1 MAVEL
6 GIGQKSGGN
15 PVKTRGQNRSVSNK
29 PLSRKQRVL
38 NRGYLYSRSDE
49 DIKNPEVTLMD
60 MDSSIMFYFD
70 EVIKPSVEDSGENI
84 KVPIMY
90 ASPERWKAIQR
101 DGFMRDK
108 KRQTITPVIV
118 YRRTS
123 IEKDDMVPQDKLDAN
138 NPHMFYTFEKKF
150 SNTNRYDNF
159 SIQQGLLPQREYYN
173 VTFPDYVTLSY
184 DFIIWT
190 SYIEQMNKIV
200 ERVVY
205 SDGAYWGHPEKMRFR
220 TAVDTFTDATEV
232 GDSERLVRTNFTVTL
247 KGYLL
252 PKGNFDH
259 RSTTQKFLTPKRVI
273 FGAEAD
279 STIVNNV
286 GTSGQFI
293 DNLPDDISIPGAPS
307 TGDIGVTVSNPIIF
321 TGGTGVT
328 LSNDG
333 AEFDGGSRLQQII
346 SIGQDVATTS
356 NVTFNQVSA
365 SSLVIGDTIYDSGG
379 ITGSLN
385 VSGSVTTTGN
395 LTVNGNATIEGIL
408 TAQEFHTELV
418 SGSIIYSSGSTQFG
432 NTSDDTH
439 QFSGSILTSGSLQ
452 LNNYTVSEISNDT
465 SLTDSNAL
473 ALITE
478 NAAKTYID
486 NQTDDQQSYLRK
498 QYVKTYS
505 SITAPGTASFTAVT
519 ASAPTGMTSTS
530 ENDFIFFINGQYME
544 HDAIQIQQA
553 SSTFKLI
560 VNNDSIGYDLETDDE
575 ILAIGKFNS

>member
-38 NRGYLYSRSDE
+38 NRGYLYSRLDE

-70 EVIKPSVEDSGENI
+70 EVIKPSVEDNGENI

-498 QYVKTYS
+498 QYVKTSS